1 MTKKPGVF
9 LARAIIG
16 LTVILMFPPASRAQV
31 VSAET
36 RVPLDRYSLSPF
48 LQESFLFLQGTTLPD
63 MFKVDVSLGLNYMR
77 EPWRIYDGLNDSIKQ
92 APVEDRFQIRP
103 AVAFA
108 FRRWFDVA
116 IVVPMVY
123 QTAGQSDHLTTIT
136 DQEGFNL
143 LDPELYLKIP
153 IFHER
158 RHGFGLAGIGQ
169 MVFPFGSDKAFV
181 GYHAWQGGLLVAAD
195 WRWKNFGV
203 MLNMGVLLR
212 ESVKTLNTPIGNEL
226 LIRPGISYTLPLGPY
241 SLSFSAEG
249 NIATGLDYYFNRAN
263 ENAFQ
268 LLFSIQI
275 QPTDMASGL
284 YAAVGGG
291 SHMQGGGYGVP
302 ISNVDSR
309 LGYSI
314 QWQGRTSESRIAEGK
329 EEPPAGKTPEV
340 PDGKWEKPSGPEKV
354 AAGPGADTAEEVGEI
369 PTENIET
376 GGTSGD
382 TGEELAVVPIV
393 PSQPT
398 PSSRENIE
406 PIDAST
412 SYGQSGPEGPSLIEV
427 SFAPSEPSRS
437 VSAGAGGIATGSAAI
452 PQAARD
458 EIRGKKQQ
466 ILQKLREPRSRLII
480 IGFADKCFDGLPY
493 LGNQFNKELSKRR
506 ADSMLAALREIMGDD
521 LAEVEIRTLAM
532 GRRCAN
538 AKCRCSNL
546 DMPECSNDRSV
557 KIYIDHGEMDRYQ
570 CPLGEY
576 WLAR

>member
-1 MTKKPGVF
+1 MIKRVGLF
-9 LARAIIG
+9 LSRAAIG
-16 LTVILMFPPASRAQV
+16 LAVLLVFPQASRAQV

-63 MFKVDVSLGLNYMR
+63 VFKLDFSLGLNYMR
-77 EPWRIYDGLNDSIKQ
+77 EPWRIYDGLNDEIKQ

-103 AVAFA
+103 ALAFA

-116 IVVPMVY
+116 VVIPMVY
-123 QTAGQSDHLTTIT
+123 QTAGESDHLTTVT
-136 DQEGFNL
+136 DQAGFNL
-143 LDPELYLKIP
+143 LDPELYLKVP

-212 ESVKTLNTPIGNEL
+212 ESIKTLNTPIGNEL
-226 LIRPGISYTLPLGPY
+226 LIRPGISYTLPVGAY
-241 SLSFSAEG
+241 SVAFSAEG

-263 ENAFQ
+263 ENAYQ
-268 LLFSIQI
+268 LLISVQI
-275 QPTDMASGL
+275 QPRDMASGL

-302 ISNVDSR
+302 ISNIDSR

-314 QWQGRTSESRIAEGK
+314 QWQSRDQSAIAEG
-329 EEPPAGKTPEV
+329 EEKTTGKTPEV
-340 PDGKWEKPSGPEKV
+340 PEGKWEKPSGPEKV
-354 AAGPGADTAEEVGEI
+354 ATGPGADTAEEVGEI
-369 PTENIET
+369 PTENVET
-376 GGTSGD
+376 EGKSGGS
-382 TGEELAVVPIV
+382 GEELAVVPIV
-393 PSQPT
+393 PTKPETAS
-398 PSSRENIE
+398 EGNIE
-406 PIDAST
+406 PFEAST
-412 SYGQSGPEGPSLIEV
+412 SYGQPGPEGPSLIEV
-427 SFAPSEPSRS
+427 SFAPSEPAAS
-437 VSAGAGGIATGSAAI
+437 VSPGARGISSGSAAI

-458 EIRGKKQQ
+458 EIRAKKNQ
-466 ILQKLREPRSRLII
+466 ILQKLQEPRARLII
-480 IGFADKCFDGLPY
+480 IGFADKCFDGMPY
-493 LGNQFNKELSKRR
+493 LANLYNKKLSKRR

-521 LAEVEIRTLAM
+521 LTGVEIRTLAL

-538 AKCRCSNL
+538 PKCRCSTPEI
-546 DMPECSNDRSV
+546 PECANDRSV
-557 KIYIDHGEMDRYQ
+557 KIFIDHGEMDRYQ
-570 CPLGEY
+570 CPAGEY